1 MTGHSDG
8 HRRQT
13 ADVVRE
19 LIGATGFRLAQLAEA
34 TNYSKQSWSAFQ
46 RGERA
51 VPPEALEALI
61 AVADHVPPALVQRA
75 RMLLAAQGEAA
86 DAVRREGD
94 AAGPPSRTEP
104 PAASPAS
111 SAGRRRAM
119 AGVLTG
125 LVLAGSAGAAGYRL
139 SGGSP
144 AVPAPGPTAGRTA
157 GRTAIDTSGR
167 LCAHVVRQPAGV
179 FSRPS
184 RDARPVKYKYTGDRV
199 ELLDRPGPP
208 GWVAVRTPRDRP
220 GMNWM
225 PADALTPPAPCT
237 PA

>member
-19 LIGATGFRLAQLAEA
+19 LIGATGLRLAQIAEA

-75 RMLLAAQGEAA
+75 RTLLAARGEAA

-94 AAGPPSRTEP
+94 AAEP

-111 SAGRRRAM
+111 SAGRRRTM
-119 AGVLTG
+119 AGVLAG

-139 SGGSP
+139 STGSP
-144 AVPAPGPTAGRTA
+144 AVPAPVPTAGGTA
-157 GRTAIDTSGR
+157 TGTSGR

-208 GWVAVRTPRDRP
+208 GWVAVRTPHDRP